1 MAVVRKVERP
11 KFEKTAAI
19 RGTLGDNP
27 NNYPTELLGALMHQ
41 HQFLSEYSVNVQ
53 IHKQD
58 DVAGYMYGVFVA
70 RPMTAVPNPDTPTI
84 RIPIIV
90 AGRRVFPFDVFIT
103 TDGRF
108 QPLTQGRV
116 AASLFSASNVSAV
129 AKSSLPA
136 QAQIG
141 VGGGFPIAGEDMFL
155 NPRYGQTKTAGAS
168 ILSAVV
174 PTVSPEKVAA
184 FLANIQNTPELFYS
198 VKESPAFADS
208 LRKIASAEPRKQE
221 EVVQE
226 LGLAA
231 CAVTKDS
238 SGFYLERL
246 LDDATGIVVAQ
257 DRVKLA
263 RADVELL
270 PLSIRQDALVHGV
283 AYLSEAT
290 APLEEVSLDTKSLS
304 KVATASG
311 TGIYAAMT
319 KSAKAERVAVL
330 DNVHTLDG
338 KRTGAVLVV
347 GSAGTSLQEKIAGI
361 KCGELD
367 TSVLSGREPH
377 GRGVFII
384 GDTVTEPVTVRATML
399 SSDGNTHQVD
409 TDLGK
414 RYLLKEAS
422 VTKLATYGANKM
434 LLPAAAKFVPITS
447 GDSYIGDTDKLKFAS
462 ALRELTNAY
471 TIKSNARG
479 GVDVLD
485 TQEQLVHTTKD
496 APSTGLLFLALGDT
510 ADGAK
515 EKVARM
521 CGSSSYSSMRVNAK
535 KKVNTLAK
543 KKTVEKK
550 ASALIDVSSI
560 RASLV
565 KEAALLASPDTIDAV
580 LSLEFVTPEN
590 INTYIEFI
598 PTLEDAVAKLSETLI
613 GARIGVPDIPENA
626 LTSAV
631 TSLDRAIQGLKK
643 LQIRLS
649 LPTDEQ
655 TFT

>member
-1 MAVVRKVERP
+1 MAVVRKVDRP
-11 KFEKTAAI
+11 KFDKIAAV
-19 RGTLGDNP
+19 RGTLGDDP
-27 NNYPTELLGALMHQ
+27 NNYPTELLAALMHQ

-90 AGRRVFPFDVFIT
+90 SGRRVFPFDVFIT
-103 TDGRF
+103 SDGRF

-155 NPRYGQTKTAGAS
+155 NPRYGQSKTASAS
-168 ILSAVV
+168 ILEAVV
-174 PTVSPEKVAA
+174 PTVSSEKVAA
-184 FLANIQNTPELFYS
+184 FLAGIQNSPELMYS
-198 VKESPAFADS
+198 VKESTNFANS
-208 LRKIASAEPRKQE
+208 LRKIASAEP
-221 EVVQE
+221 VQYVEDPAE
-226 LGLAA
+226 LNVSA
-231 CAVTKDS
+231 CLVTKNSD
-238 SGFYLERL
+238 GFYLDRMLENEE
-246 LDDATGIVVAQ
+246 GIAVAQ

-270 PLSIRQDALVHGV
+270 PLAIRQEALVNGV
-283 AYLSEAT
+283 AYLSDST
-290 APLEEVSLDTKSLS
+290 SPLEQVSTDTGALN

-311 TGIYAAMT
+311 SGVYAAMT
-319 KSAKAERVAVL
+319 KTAKAERVVVL
-330 DNVHTLDG
+330 DNVHTLGG
-338 KRTGAVLVV
+338 KRTDAVLVV
-347 GSAGTSLQEKIAGI
+347 GAAGTSLQEKIAGI
-361 KCGELD
+361 RCGNID

-384 GDTVTEPVTVRATML
+384 GDIVTEPLTVRATL
-399 SSDGNTHQVD
+399 LNADGNVHQAD
-409 TDLGK
+409 TDLGQ
-414 RYLLKEAS
+414 RYLLKEAAVS
-422 VTKLATYGANKM
+422 KLASYGSNKM
-434 LLPAAAKFVPITS
+434 LIPSSAKFIPITQ
-447 GDSYIGDTDKLKFAS
+447 GDSYISDKDKLKFAS
-462 ALRELTNAY
+462 ALKELAGAY
-471 TIKSNARG
+471 TVKSNARG
-479 GVDVLD
+479 GVDVLNEED
-485 TQEQLVHTTKD
+485 TLVHTTSD

-510 ADGAK
+510 AQGAK
-515 EKVARM
+515 EKVAKM
-521 CGSSSYSSMRVNAK
+521 CGSSSYSTMRVVPK

-543 KKTVEKK
+543 KKPVEKK
-550 ASALIDVSSI
+550 ASALIDITGI

-565 KEAALLASPDTIDAV
+565 KEAAVLAAPDTIDAV

-598 PTLEDAVAKLSETLI
+598 PTLEDALAKLSETLV

-626 LTSAV
+626 LTSSV